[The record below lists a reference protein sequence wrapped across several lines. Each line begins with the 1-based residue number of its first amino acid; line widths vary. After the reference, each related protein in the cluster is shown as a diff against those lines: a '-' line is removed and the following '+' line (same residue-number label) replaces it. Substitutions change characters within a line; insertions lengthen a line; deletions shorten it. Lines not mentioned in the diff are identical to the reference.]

1 MPIFKLDSGETI
13 AGRAP
18 ARSTRRALL
27 LSAGAAALLGTACSV
42 NKPLRIGFLGSTSG
56 RMTDLGIGAR
66 NGMQLAVDELTAA
79 GGLAG
84 RPLEVLI
91 RDDEQNG
98 DLARQRLT
106 ELFDA
111 GVEFVIGPVTSTM
124 AAAVLPLVVQRGIP
138 LISPLAGA
146 NEFSGRVDPFF
157 RVVSDTASSAR
168 QQAAALLGRGLKR
181 VVTLGDAKN
190 PVFTRNWTG
199 AVAERFG
206 ASGSSVVQ
214 ALEFEAAPGLRFVEV
229 AQRVVAARAECVVI
243 AASAAD
249 SAVLVQQIRL
259 LQPNLMIALSA
270 WAGTEELPALGGR
283 ALEGVLVTQ
292 FFDRFN
298 ATPRWLD
305 FVARYQQRFG
315 SGPGYPAMNGYDA
328 LQMGA
333 AAVRAA
339 GSGGLLAALRQ
350 IRALD
355 GLQRRL
361 TFDEFGDCLAPTYLT
376 EVRDGK
382 YVAVTA

>member
-1 MPIFKLDSGETI
+1 MPTSKRDPRLTI
-13 AGRAP
+13 ASHTRLQA
-18 ARSTRRALL
+18 TRRALL
-27 LSAGAAALLGTACSV
+27 LGAGAVALLGVGCSV
-42 NKPLRIGFLGSTSG
+42 NKPLRIGFLGSISG

-66 NGMQLAVDELTAA
+66 NGMQFGVDELTAA

-91 RDDEQNG
+91 RDDEQNA
-98 DLARQRLT
+98 DLARQRLA

-124 AAAVLPLVVQRGIP
+124 AAATLPLVTQRGIP
-138 LISPLAGA
+138 MISPLAGA
-146 NEFSGRVDPFF
+146 NEFSGRADAFF

-168 QQAAALLGRGLKR
+168 QQAAALLGRGRKR

-190 PVFTRNWTG
+190 PVFTRNWTS
-199 AVAERFG
+199 AVAERFAAG
-206 ASGSSVVQ
+206 GGSVVQ
-214 ALEFEAAPGLRFVEV
+214 ALEFEAAPGLKFIEV
-229 AQRVVAARAECVVI
+229 AERVVAAGADCVVI
-243 AASAAD
+243 AATASD
-249 SAVLVQQIRL
+249 SAVLVQQIRR
-259 LQPNLMIALSA
+259 LQPDSLIALSA
-270 WAGTEELPALGGR
+270 WAGTEELPTLGGR
-283 ALEGVLVTQ
+283 ALEGALVTQ

-298 ATPRWLD
+298 ATPRWLG
-305 FVARYQQRFG
+305 FVTQYRQRFG
-315 SGPGYPAMNGYDA
+315 SDPGYAAMNGYDA

-339 GSGGLLAALRQ
+339 GSGSLLTALRQ
-350 IRALD
+350 IRSLE

-376 EVRDGK
+376 EIRDGK